1 MLSALKKLISFIR
14 DSWNI
19 IGLTLLLVLGLELL
33 LGLFLPSP
41 GERLVASWR
50 NMADA
55 EANLPDTQWARKH
68 LDEIRENW
76 LWLQWAPYVHW
87 RMKPV
92 QGETLTIA
100 EDGYRPTRV
109 LANQDQAAL
118 ELHMYGA
125 STMVGWG
132 VADDAT
138 IPAVIAELLQEKG
151 YNVIVK
157 NHGQW
162 SYIAKQEALLF
173 ALEVA
178 QGNKPDV
185 AVFYDGCNELIG
197 PPQDLAMG
205 PIFATRSQKEHA
217 LLSYE
222 RRDDMV
228 KQWLG
233 NTARWSALIQ
243 LVTPNLAWEP
253 PDNFIEEQVSRI
265 DREYAESVSLSQSI
279 AEANGVEAIYFWQ
292 PIAYHKKHLSESEK
306 GVLDLAEDAERGGT
320 LEFWQDYMGS
330 VEQRL
335 NQRFADR
342 NNFHDI
348 SDTYD
353 DSTDSLFMDLCHT
366 NQQGYRMVAERM
378 LPYIIAV
385 IEELRIASNSQV
397 H

>member
-1 MLSALKKLISFIR
+1 LSVLNKLVSLVR

-19 IGLTLLLVLGLELL
+19 IGLTLLLVLGLEFC

-55 EANLPDTQWARKH
+55 DANLPDTEWARKH

-92 QGETLTIA
+92 QGETLTIG
-100 EDGYRPTRV
+100 EDGYRPTRNFT
-109 LANQDQAAL
+109 NQDEPAL
-118 ELHMYGA
+118 VLHMYGA

-138 IPAVIAELLQEKG
+138 IPSVIAELLSKKG

-197 PPQDLAMG
+197 PPQDLALG
-205 PIFATRSQKEHA
+205 PIFSTRSQEEHA
-217 LLSYE
+217 ILSYE
-222 RRDDMV
+222 RRHDLV

-243 LVTPNLAWEP
+243 LVTPNLTWEP
-253 PDNFIEEQVSRI
+253 PANFIEEQVSRI
-265 DREYAESVSLSQSI
+265 EREYAESVSLSQNI
-279 AEANGVEAIYFWQ
+279 AHANGIEAIYFWQ
-292 PIAYHKKHLSESEK
+292 PIAYHKKHLTESER
-306 GVLDLAEDAERGGT
+306 GVLDLAEDAERGGS
-320 LEFWQDYMGS
+320 LKFWQDYMGS
-330 VEQRL
+330 LEQRL
-335 NQRFADR
+335 NQTFADR
-342 NNFHDI
+342 ENFHDI
-348 SDTYD
+348 ADTYD
-353 DSTDSLFMDLCHT
+353 NSTDSLFMDLCHT
-366 NQQGYRMVAERM
+366 NDQGYRMVAEKM
-378 LPYIIAV
+378 LPYITAAIDNQHPGHG
-385 IEELRIASNSQV
+385 SPT

>member
-1 MLSALKKLISFIR
+1 MSALKKLVSLIR

-55 EANLPDTQWARKH
+55 EANLPDTEWARKH

-100 EDGYRPTRV
+100 EDGYRPTINSSN
-109 LANQDQAAL
+109 LDHEAL
-118 ELHMYGA
+118 EIHMYGA

-132 VADDAT
+132 VPDDAT
-138 IPAVIAELLQEKG
+138 IPSVVADLLSEKG
-151 YNVIVK
+151 YNVRVK

-178 QGNKPDV
+178 KGNKPDI

-197 PPQDLAMG
+197 PPQDLAIG

-217 LLSYE
+217 ILSYE
-222 RRDDMV
+222 RRHDLV
-228 KQWLG
+228 KERLG
-233 NTARWSALIQ
+233 NTARWSALMQ
-243 LVTPNLAWEP
+243 LVQPNLTWEP
-253 PDNFIEEQVSRI
+253 SDNFIEEQTSRI
-265 DREYAESVSLSQSI
+265 EREYTESVGL
-279 AEANGVEAIYFWQ
+279 
-292 PIAYHKKHLSESEK
+292 
-306 GVLDLAEDAERGGT
+306 
-320 LEFWQDYMGS
+320 
-330 VEQRL
+330 
-335 NQRFADR
+335 
-342 NNFHDI
+342 
-348 SDTYD
+348 
-353 DSTDSLFMDLCHT
+353 
-366 NQQGYRMVAERM
+366 
-378 LPYIIAV
+378 
-385 IEELRIASNSQV
+385 
-397 H
+397 